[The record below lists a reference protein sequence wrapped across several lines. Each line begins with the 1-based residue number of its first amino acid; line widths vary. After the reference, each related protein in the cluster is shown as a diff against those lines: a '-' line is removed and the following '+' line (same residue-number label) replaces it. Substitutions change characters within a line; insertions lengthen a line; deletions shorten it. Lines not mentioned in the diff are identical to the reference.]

1 MRRALAGLL
10 AVLALTGCTAL
21 RHAAAA
27 SPGARPRASA
37 PPPSPAPAGGNAGF
51 YLGVRA
57 QGFPPSWAAV
67 QDFSTAVGQRPRLVL
82 FYSGWN
88 EAFPRRLAGLVAAHG
103 MTPLIQLNPQN
114 VPLAAIAAG
123 RDDRYLRAYAAAVR
137 MYRGTVVIGFAHEMN
152 GSWYPWGYGHTSPA
166 VWVRA
171 WQHVVTVF
179 RAAGASN
186 VTWLWT
192 ASAGSDVPGRL
203 RLYWPGSRYVTWV
216 GIDGYYYTPAKRFTR
231 IFVPAITEI
240 RSFTHDPILLSETAI
255 GPGAG
260 QAQMI
265 PNLFAGIRRFH
276 LLGLVWYDVAQHDG
290 RYHQDWRLEGNPA
303 AIAAFRR
310 GLAAIGAG

>member
-1 MRRALAGLL
+1 MTRRLL
-10 AVLALTGCTAL
+10 AACLAALALTGCSAL
-21 RHAAAA
+21 RHAAAV
-27 SPGARPRASA
+27 PPRPHPPVTARASA
-37 PPPSPAPAGGNAGF
+37 RPAAAPHF

-67 QDFSTAVGQRPRLVL
+67 REFSAAVGQAPSLVL

-88 EAFPRRLAGLVAAHG
+88 EPFPTRLASLVAAHRI
-103 MTPLIQLNPQN
+103 TPLIQLNPEN
-114 VPLAAIAAG
+114 VSLAGIAAG

-137 MYRGTVVIGFAHEMN
+137 SYRDPVVIGFAHEMN

-186 VTWLWT
+186 VKWLWT

-203 RLYWPGSRYVTWV
+203 RRYWPGSRYVTWV

-255 GPGAG
+255 GPVAG

-265 PNLFAGIRRFH
+265 PNLFAGIRRYH

-303 AIAAFRR
+303 AITAFRR
-310 GLAAIGAG
+310 GLAMIGAG